1 MKLTDITQAE
11 WTTYVGLLTIEQK
24 DLLVGNQY
32 APDCYFN
39 PIQDINDNWI
49 ISEIEYY
56 YCLGLWYLDELNSEL
71 VFIKDLSLSVYEPK
85 IVENPLM

>member
-39 PIQDINDNWI
+39 PIQDLNDNWI
-49 ISEIEYY
+49 ISEQEVNQS
-56 YCLGLWYLDELNSEL
+56 GLQWL
-71 VFIKDLSLSVYEPK
+71 KDLPLTEYQPK
-85 IVENPLM
+85 PQTPLF